1 MAAAG
6 GGARRRGCRRS
17 PQVPAGTADPT
28 LMVHPPVGA
37 SEPSRFVHVGRQPI
51 YDASGRVVAFE
62 LLFRGSRDSESSG
75 RGDAAAT
82 VQVIIN
88 TFGEFGLTDI
98 AGGLPC
104 FVNLTRE
111 FLTGRLPLPFG
122 PEQAVLEVLETVEV
136 DDEVAAGAGPL
147 GGQGEALPPGAVVR
161 GSSHDG

>member
-28 LMVHPPVGA
+28 LMVHPPVGTSA
-37 SEPSRFVHVGRQPI
+37 PSRFVHVGRQPI
-51 YDASGRVVAFE
+51 YDGSGRVVAFE
-62 LLFRGSRDSESSG
+62 LLFRGSPDSESSG

-122 PEQAVLEVLETVEV
+122 PEQAVPEVLETGMI
-136 DDEVAAGAGPL
+136 AHAGPP
-147 GGQGEALPPGAVVR
+147 GPARPAPPANR
-161 GSSHDG
+161 LRPAAFPAGSS